1 MEKITEQEAAGDVWI
16 DKNGVL
22 FLMRGDAC
30 MDIQVKPQV
39 EEVDFGDMEHI
50 YLKNLDNETPFPN
63 VKRLKIGGD
72 VVKTIQISNTMFP
85 NVLQTRNIH
94 PGQC

>member
-39 EEVDFGDMEHI
+39 EEVDFGNI
-50 YLKNLDNETPFPN
+50 Y
-63 VKRLKIGGD
+63 I
-72 VVKTIQISNTMFP
+72 
-85 NVLQTRNIH
+85 
-94 PGQC
+94 